1 MLITKETDYA
11 LRILRTLSSGDAFTA
26 SDLAERESLPQQFAY
41 KILKKLEK
49 AEIIKISRGSSGGCS
64 LIIDLKTISLLELIG
79 AVETNAFL
87 STCMKHGYKC
97 EWREKR
103 KADCKVHHQL
113 EKVQKKIDEQLQ
125 ACSLHWV
132 LFGDE

>member
-1 MLITKETDYA
+1 MLITRETDYA
-11 LRILRTLSSGDAFTA
+11 LRILRTLSIGDAFTA

-49 AEIIKISRGSSGGCS
+49 AGIIKISRGSNGGCS
-64 LIIDLKTISLLELIG
+64 LIVDLKTITLFDLIES
-79 AVETNAFL
+79 VETNAL
-87 STCMKHGYKC
+87 LTTCMKHGYKC

-113 EKVQKKIDEQLQ
+113 EKVQQKIDEQLKSF
-125 ACSLHWV
+125 SLHWV

>member
-1 MLITKETDYA
+1 MLITRETDYA

-49 AEIIKISRGSSGGCS
+49 AGIVKILRGSSGGCS
-64 LIIDLKTISLLELIG
+64 LVVDLKTITLFELIG
-79 AVETNAFL
+79 AVETNAL
-87 STCMKHGYKC
+87 LTTCMKHGYKC

-103 KADCKVHHQL
+103 KADCTVHHQL
-113 EKVQKKIDEQLQ
+113 EKVQKKIDEQLKE
-125 ACSLHWV
+125 CSLHWV
-132 LFGDE
+132 LFGEE

>member
-1 MLITKETDYA
+1 MLITRETDYA

-26 SDLAERESLPQQFAY
+26 SDLAERESLPQNFTY

-49 AEIIKISRGSSGGCS
+49 AGIIKISRGSSGGCS
-64 LIIDLKTISLLELIG
+64 LIVDLKTITLLKLIN
-79 AVETNAFL
+79 AVETNAL
-87 STCMKHGYKC
+87 LTTCMKHGYKC
-97 EWREKR
+97 EWREKK

-113 EKVQKKIDEQLQ
+113 EKVQKKIDEQLK
-125 ACSLHWV
+125 ACNLQWV